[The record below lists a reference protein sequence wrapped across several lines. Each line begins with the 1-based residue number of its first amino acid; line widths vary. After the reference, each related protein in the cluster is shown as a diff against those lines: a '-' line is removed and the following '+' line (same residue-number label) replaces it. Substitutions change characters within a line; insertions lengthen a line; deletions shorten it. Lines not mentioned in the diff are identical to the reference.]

1 MRNLRLR
8 QLASV
13 VCALFL
19 LVSVDLAAQRF
30 RATIDTVQVSVTV
43 TDVNGRLVTG
53 LSRDDFE
60 VLEDGTPQPIT
71 VFTDERVPISLGVL
85 LDSSDSMRGQR
96 ITDARGAVDR
106 FVSTLL
112 EAGDEAF
119 IAAFNHKPRLV
130 SVWTQPPA
138 MLAGTL
144 DQLFASGATALYDAL
159 VASAPLFG
167 RRAHA
172 RAAMIVISDGV
183 DTASD
188 VSLRRASDIIRR
200 FEPLVY
206 AIAIDS
212 ERASPAARVNPEAL
226 REITATSG
234 GYTEV
239 VRTSADLG
247 PATERIANE
256 LNKQYTLGYVPSKPP
271 DNGWRGIRVR
281 VRNTDYFT
289 RARRGYYAMRSR

>member
-1 MRNLRLR
+1 MRNAPLWR
-8 QLASV
+8 LASV
-13 VCALFL
+13 ACVLLLFL
-19 LVSVDLAAQRF
+19 CADLAAQRF

-43 TDVNGRLVTG
+43 TDATGRLITG

-60 VLEDGTPQPIT
+60 VLEDGTPQQIT

-130 SVWTQPPA
+130 SAWTQPPA
-138 MLAGTL
+138 TLARTL
-144 DQLFASGATALYDAL
+144 DQVFPSGATALYDAL

-167 RRAHA
+167 RRSHS
-172 RAAMIVISDGV
+172 RAALIVISDGV

-226 REITATSG
+226 REITGTSG

-256 LNKQYTLGYVPSKPP
+256 LNKQYTLGYVPSRPP
-271 DNGWRGIRVR
+271 DGSWRGIRVR
-281 VRNTDYFT
+281 VHNTDYFT
-289 RARRGYYAMRSR
+289 RARRGYFSRR

>member
-19 LVSVDLAAQRF
+19 LVSVDLGAQRF

-43 TDVNGRLVTG
+43 TDANGRLITG

-96 ITDARGAVDR
+96 IADARGAVDR

-130 SVWTQPPA
+130 RAWTQPPA
-138 MLAGTL
+138 VLAGTL

-167 RRAHA
+167 RRAHP
-172 RAAMIVISDGV
+172 RAALIVISDGV

-188 VSLRRASDIIRR
+188 VSLRRASDVVRR

-247 PATERIANE
+247 PATERIASE
-256 LNKQYTLGYVPSKPP
+256 LNKQYTLGYVPAKPP
-271 DNGWRGIRVR
+271 DGSWRAIRVR
-281 VRNTDYFT
+281 VRNGGYFT
-289 RARRGYYAMRSR
+289 RARRGYFSTKQ

>member
-1 MRNLRLR
+1 M
-8 QLASV
+8 A
-13 VCALFL
+13 CALFL

-43 TDVNGRLVTG
+43 TDASGRLITG

-96 ITDARGAVDR
+96 MTDARGAVDR

-130 SVWTQPPA
+130 SAWTHPPA
-138 MLAGTL
+138 VLAGRL
-144 DQLFASGATALYDAL
+144 DEVFPSGATAIYDAL
-159 VASAPLFG
+159 VTSAPLFG
-167 RRAHA
+167 RRSHS
-172 RAAMIVISDGV
+172 RAALIVISDGV

-239 VRTSADLG
+239 VRASADLG